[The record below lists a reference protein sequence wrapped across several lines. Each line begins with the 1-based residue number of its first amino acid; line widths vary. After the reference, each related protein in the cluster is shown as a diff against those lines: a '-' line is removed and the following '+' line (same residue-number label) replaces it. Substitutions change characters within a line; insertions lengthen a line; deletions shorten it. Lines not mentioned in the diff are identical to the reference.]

1 MSRFVLRCGT
11 NCIGAWTEEYCLFIR
26 CIGHSGYDR
35 GEREGGGRG
44 RIEGEQYVGG
54 GG

>member
-1 MSRFVLRCGT
+1 M
-11 NCIGAWTEEYCLFIR
+11 AWTEKHYWPH
-26 CIGHSGYDR
+26 HSGYDR

-54 GG
+54 G